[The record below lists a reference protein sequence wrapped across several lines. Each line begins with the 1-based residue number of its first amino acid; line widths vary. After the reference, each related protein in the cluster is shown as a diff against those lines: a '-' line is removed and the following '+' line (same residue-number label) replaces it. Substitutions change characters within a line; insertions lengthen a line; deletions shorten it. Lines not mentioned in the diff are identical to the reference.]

1 MELSEH
7 YSLLRK
13 RAEARFGRAV
23 LTSLDF
29 KNLSRD
35 ILQRTGESLSASTL
49 KRFWGYVPVRGA
61 LSRSSLDI
69 LSRYVGFA
77 SFTTFC
83 SGDTSLYL
91 DAETV
96 SARAL
101 PPNALVQIS
110 WAPNRIVKLRH
121 LDSHLFEVL
130 SSEHSKLLP
139 GDRFEV
145 ADFVVGFPL
154 YLGRVFRSSEEL
166 PAYVAGATGGLT
178 GCQVL
183 VSKQ

>member
-61 LSRSSLDI
+61 LSRSSLNRRVTALLGTTPNDYVRTKR
-69 LSRYVGFA
+69 LEAAARMLRETPSAMVSEVCYAVGFTNP
-77 SFTTFC
+77 SYF
-83 SGDTSLYL
+83 
-91 DAETV
+91 
-96 SARAL
+96 ARCFA
-101 PPNALVQIS
+101 A
-110 WAPNRIVKLRH
+110 
-121 LDSHLFEVL
+121 
-130 SSEHSKLLP
+130 
-139 GDRFEV
+139 
-145 ADFVVGFPL
+145 
-154 YLGRVFRSSEEL
+154 
-166 PAYVAGATGGLT
+166 AYGKSPTEWKE
-178 GCQVL
+178 
-183 VSKQ
+183 S